1 MSSSTQDDNRTGTRR
16 LLALAR
22 HEALFLSLGTLALLV
37 ASGTGLAAPA
47 LVGRLVDGITDGAG
61 RDALDRA
68 ALLLLG
74 LFAVSG
80 VSAALRSYLF
90 TVAGERLVARLRA
103 DLYGAVLRRE
113 IGFFDARQTGEL
125 TNRLASD
132 TTVLQN
138 AVTVN
143 ISMALRF
150 GVQALGAIG
159 ILLWINWRLC
169 LVMLTVVPVVA
180 GIAGFY
186 GSKLRKVSRKVQD
199 ALADASEVAEETLA
213 GGTVRAFAQEE
224 REIERYTAAVDESFR
239 LASIERRRCRTHR
252 RCELRWLRRDRRRPL
267 VRGRAA

>member
-1 MSSSTQDDNRTGTRR
+1 M
-16 LLALAR
+16 
-22 HEALFLSLGTLALLV
+22 
-37 ASGTGLAAPA
+37 
-47 LVGRLVDGITDGAG
+47 
-61 RDALDRA
+61 
-68 ALLLLG
+68 
-74 LFAVSG
+74 
-80 VSAALRSYLF
+80 
-90 TVAGERLVARLRA
+90 
-103 DLYGAVLRRE
+103 
-113 IGFFDARQTGEL
+113 
-125 TNRLASD
+125 
-132 TTVLQN
+132 LQN

-213 GGTVRAFAQEE
+213 GVRTVRAFAQEE

-239 LASIERRRCRTHR
+239 LARH
-252 RCELRWLRRDRRRPL
+252 
-267 VRGRAA
+267 RAALGAGLTGGVSFAGYGAIAMT